1 MPERFPITPRPLVI
15 ITAFLLTLLSFYL
28 YYGYVFGTITRVET
42 TFFNTVSSKP
52 LDLDAAVRYTTFV
65 SDFEPAVFYVSIR
78 NPTPEPFKG
87 LITFKTYEQC
97 DQDIVCIVEVESRQ
111 RRRLG
116 TSVPLELN
124 SQQAELVVF
133 YFRTLNVKEA
143 KSTNGNQVK
152 VNQVRFDILLISQ
165 ITETQAITGT
175 QVPTATI
182 FGATGQGHELPTIDR
197 DQAIRYW
204 FISRLLVPPGVNFVI
219 PLLIALGLGIGQ
231 MLADAKVLSRICI
244 ALCRLLYIALYRLHR
259 WYRSKGEFTEIIRKV
274 FSVKSL
280 FQLIKCI
287 FVSLFQLIKCI
298 LIKCIFVSL
307 FQLMKCISVLFAVFV
322 FLFVFLSA
330 HLKIR
335 EIIGGGQLFGYYICA
350 LLGYILTGWSAAHLD
365 QKIHQNG
372 GSKSD
377 D

>member
-182 FGATGQGHELPTIDR
+182 FGATGQGHELPTINR

-231 MLADAKVLSRICI
+231 MLADAKILSRI
-244 ALCRLLYIALYRLHR
+244 LYRLHR

-287 FVSLFQLIKCI
+287 FVSLFH
-298 LIKCIFVSL
+298 KCIFVSL
-307 FQLMKCISVLFAVFV
+307 FQLMKCISVLFAVFM
-322 FLFVFLSA
+322 FLFVFLCA
-330 HLKIR
+330 HLKIYK
-335 EIIGGGQLFGYYICA
+335 IVGGYQLFKYYVSA
-350 LLGYILTGWSAAHLD
+350 LVVYILTGWSAAHLD